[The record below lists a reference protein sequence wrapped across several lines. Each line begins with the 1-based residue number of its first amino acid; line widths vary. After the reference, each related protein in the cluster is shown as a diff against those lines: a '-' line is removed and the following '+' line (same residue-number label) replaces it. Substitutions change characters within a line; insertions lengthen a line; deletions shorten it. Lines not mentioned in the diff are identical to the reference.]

1 MKIAVVTNMPA
12 PYRLPIYEIMKKRM
26 GDDFLVM
33 YAIEREPNRSWNL
46 GELKFNHLF
55 LKENYKAK
63 KDGFNFVHNNLDVFK
78 ELKSYSPDVIITT
91 GYNPTFIYAWL
102 FAKLSRKKHIL
113 FTDGWLGS
121 EKGLSFIHKGIRS
134 MIVRTSHAFLG
145 VGKNGTKLYT
155 HYGAKKEQLFQSEL
169 CVDNSRFANE
179 LAFENR
185 PYDLMFSG
193 QFTDRK
199 DPLLFAD
206 IAIEVSKSIPNLRLL
221 ILGEGPLKEKFMQKL
236 NDAGIEY
243 DYPGYATQEDLPSYY
258 ASSKLFLFP
267 TKLDAWGV
275 VVNEA
280 MASGTPVLSTPYAG
294 VVDDLVIDG
303 ESGYNLELD
312 VDLWSAKAKEILGD
326 KVLWK
331 NLSEGA
337 INRVQ
342 DFNFDDAAQGI
353 IDAATFTLKK

>member
-1 MKIAVVTNMPA
+1 MKIAVVTNMPV
-12 PYRLPIYEIMKKRM
+12 PYRLPIYEIVNKTM

-55 LKENYKAK
+55 LKENCTPK
-63 KDGFNFVHNNLDVFK
+63 KDGFNFVHNNPDVWK
-78 ELKSYSPDVIITT
+78 ELKTYNPDIVITT
-91 GYNPTFIYAWL
+91 GYNPTFLYAWV
-102 FAKLSRKKHIL
+102 FAKVFRKKHIL
-113 FTDGWLGS
+113 FTDGWLGA
-121 EKGLSFIHKGIRS
+121 EKGLSFVHKAIRN
-134 MIVRTSHAFLG
+134 MIIRTAQACIG
-145 VGKNGTKLYT
+145 VGKNGKDLYL
-155 HYGAKKEQLFQSEL
+155 HYGAKKEELFQSEL
-169 CVDNSRFANE
+169 CIDNSRFANE
-179 LAFENR
+179 QGFDER

-193 QFTDRK
+193 QFTERK

-221 ILGEGPLKEKFMQKL
+221 ILGEGPLKEEFIKKL
-236 NDAGIEY
+236 DDAKINY
-243 DYPGYATQEDLPSYY
+243 DYPGYATQEELPSYY

-294 VVDDLVIDG
+294 VVDDLVLDG

-312 VDLWSAKAKEILGD
+312 SNLWSDKVKEILED
-326 KVLWK
+326 KELWK
-331 NLSEGA
+331 KLSQGA
-337 INRVQ
+337 TSRVA
-342 DFNFDDAAQGI
+342 DFNFDTAAQGI
-353 IDAATFTLKK
+353 IDAAMFTLKK